1 MRIACERLVTR
12 DEVLD
17 HALIDLDGDGRVIA
31 VESDRPG
38 ARADHVLALAIPGLA
53 NTHSHAFHRLLR
65 GRTHAGG
72 GDFWRWRDT
81 MYRVAGS
88 LDPDRMRAVATA
100 VYSEMVAAGYTAV
113 GEFHYLHHRPGGL
126 PYPDHAMEIALAEAA
141 AEAGIRL
148 TLLDAAYLRA
158 GFGKAPEG
166 AQLRFSDGT
175 AERWLERWHRLRG
188 ALASSHPEVTLGAA
202 LHSVRAVAPED
213 LGLAVGGLPADAPL
227 HVHLSEQPAENAD
240 CVAATGMTPTVL
252 LDLTG
257 ALSARTT
264 VVHATH
270 LTDADIARLGAAR
283 VSVSMCPTTEADLG
297 DGLGHA
303 AELHEAGARLTI
315 GSDQNVVID
324 PFDEVRRLEGGARLA
339 SGRRGVLPL
348 GTLWDAATTAG
359 HTSLRPG
366 ARTGIE
372 VGEQLDLV
380 ALAPRSARLAGVRP
394 HELLGAAAA
403 DDAVA
408 SIVRGRYQDS
418 SALRTRAWDA
428 FEEASHGE

>member
-1 MRIACERLVTR
+1 MRIACKRLVTR
-12 DEVLD
+12 DEVID
-17 HALIDLDGDGRVIA
+17 HAVVDLDDAGRVLT
-31 VESDRPG
+31 VERDLPD
-38 ARADHVLALAIPGLA
+38 ARADHRLGLVIPGLA

-72 GDFWRWRDT
+72 GDFWQWRET
-81 MYRVAGS
+81 MYRVAGAM
-88 LDPDRMRAVATA
+88 DPDRMRAVATA
-100 VYSEMVAAGYTAV
+100 VYSEMVAAGYSAV

-126 PYPDHAMEIALAEAA
+126 PYAEHAMEMALAEAA

-148 TLLDAAYLRA
+148 TLLDTVYLRA
-158 GFGKAPEG
+158 GFGKPLEDP
-166 AQLRFSDGT
+166 QLRFSDGT
-175 AERWLERWHRLRG
+175 AERWLDRWNALRG
-188 ALASSHPEVTLGAA
+188 AMATAHPEVTMGAA
-202 LHSVRAVAPED
+202 IHSVRAVAPED
-213 LGLAVGGLPADAPL
+213 LGLVVGGLPADAPL

-240 CVAATGMTPTVL
+240 CVTATGMTPTVL

-257 ALSARTT
+257 ALAARTT

-283 VSVSMCPTTEADLG
+283 VSVSVCPTTEADLG

-303 AELHEAGARLTI
+303 TELHAAGARLTV

-348 GTLWDAATTAG
+348 PVLWDAATTAG
-359 HTSLRPG
+359 HASLRPG
-366 ARTGIE
+366 TSTGIRPGDE
-372 VGEQLDLV
+372 LDLV
-380 ALAPRSARLAGVRP
+380 ALAPRSARLAGARP
-394 HELLGAAAA
+394 HELLGVAAA
-403 DDAVA
+403 DDVVA
-408 SIVRGRYQDS
+408 SVVRGRYQES
-418 SALRTRAWDA
+418 SALRERAWQA